1 MRREKKEVVSTAKR
15 RRTKSTFLCWRRVAK
30 QHVEAKQMILK
41 TIIFNRWQSFSEERR
56 EKRAAALKACM
67 HWKIRIVTQVLRGWK
82 NYANN
87 KENRTKLALSLGR
100 HLKCSRNEL
109 NSFCS
114 RDFRTMTKI
123 PLQSNMREFR
133 QPRPPMS
140 NDRHDVHCI
149 EAYRHSHYVDNIV
162 GRSSESNYHQ
172 NKHILRFNTS
182 RTPLNSLRNQRNLSD
197 ITSRYQTSSSSR
209 NQDPIIP
216 SWVREALSK
225 HESKRP
231 DFQLRDEAKEDS
243 YSDETK
249 YCK

>member
-1 MRREKKEVVSTAKR
+1 M
-15 RRTKSTFLCWRRVAK
+15 KSTFKFWRRATK
-30 QHVEAKQMILK
+30 QQVEERQTILK

-56 EKRAAALKACM
+56 VKREASVKASM

-82 NYANN
+82 NYAND
-87 KENRTKLALSLGR
+87 KENRMKLALSLGR

-109 NSFCS
+109 PSFCS
-114 RDFRTMTKI
+114 RDFRTTTKI

-140 NDRHDVHCI
+140 NDRHAVHCI

-162 GRSSESNYHQ
+162 GRSSESNCHP

-197 ITSRYQTSSSSR
+197 ITSRHQTSSSSR

-225 HESKRP
+225 HESKRL